1 MELWQEL
8 EHKRADLNASIKLLR
23 THGEKLAQA
32 EHDYK
37 VSLSQEALKLKADGM
52 AVGMINL
59 VIYGLK
65 TVAELRLKR
74 DIAQTM
80 YDTNQEH
87 INVMKLQMRIIENQL
102 RREWDN
108 A

>member
-8 EHKRADLNASIKLLR
+8 EQKRNELNTSIKLLR
-23 THGEKLAQA
+23 SNGEKLAQS

-37 VSLSQEALKLKADGM
+37 VALSQEALKLKAEGM

-59 VIYGLK
+59 VVYGVK
-65 TVAELRLKR
+65 EVAQLRLKR

-80 YDTNQEH
+80 YDANQEH

-102 RREWDN
+102 KREWES
-108 A
+108 